1 VYDRDFALKELKSQN
16 LADLE
21 LGGFCLALQM
31 KMQMQMKCEW
41 NYDCKTYFIFLFQ
54 HTVFILVCSF
64 AD

>member
-31 KMQMQMKCEW
+31 KMQMQMKCE
-41 NYDCKTYFIFLFQ
+41 
-54 HTVFILVCSF
+54 
-64 AD
+64 